1 METGFGYDRKSSSSA
16 VVLNQEWIIFISFR
30 RLEKPNELEENFTL
44 AQLLET
50 FRLSWKKISRFI
62 CTHCVSLVKEMVS
75 LQAKIDQL
83 TSELR
88 VQASLV
94 QGTDTYNRNKK
105 KPRTHNAPPVNKPPV
120 KITLFSSEG
129 LDSISRK
136 VHFAT

>member
-30 RLEKPNELEENFTL
+30 RLGKPNEPEENFTL
-44 AQLLET
+44 PQLLET

-83 TSELR
+83 TSKLR

-94 QGTDTYNRNKK
+94 QGTGTYNRNKK
-105 KPRTHNAPPVNKPPV
+105 KPRTHNAPPVNKSPV
-120 KITLFSSEG
+120 KITLFSSEE

>member
-16 VVLNQEWIIFISFR
+16 VVLNQEWICIFISFR

-105 KPRTHNAPPVNKPPV
+105 EAQN
-120 KITLFSSEG
+120 S
-129 LDSISRK
+129 
-136 VHFAT
+136 